1 VTIKKSDQMKSQAA
15 VSKND
20 ASRSSGLDS
29 APLSVVFLD
38 FDGVIRVTV
47 EKGFFTPDEA
57 EFCQIRM
64 KVLREVAQITG
75 CRYVVSSDWRNMD
88 NREEIEKHLSPYLAE
103 MLHDDWATPICGHRW
118 NEVSA
123 WLLRHPEVN
132 EYAILDDFAQHFEG
146 CPPEMGKRLFLC
158 SNRHGLVP
166 EITARLIQFLTQNEQ
181 SHARAQTE

>member
-1 VTIKKSDQMKSQAA
+1 MPNDTDTPKSCEPPS
-15 VSKND
+15 
-20 ASRSSGLDS
+20 SRSPST
-29 APLSVVFLD
+29 PCCVVFLD

-47 EKGFFTPDEA
+47 EKGFFTLDEA

-118 NEVSA
+118 NEVAA
-123 WLLRHPEVN
+123 WLLCHPEVS
-132 EYAILDDFAQHFEG
+132 EYAILDDFAQHFDG
-146 CPPEMGKRLFLC
+146 CPPEMAKRLFLC

-166 EITARLIQFLTQNEQ
+166 EITGRLIQFLTHNAAQ
-181 SHARAQTE
+181 SRDDEKNLTP